1 MKKLKGMVILMKR
14 LSGLLRAVL
23 AGFMISVGCTVFL
36 ASGNKYAGALLFSLG
51 LVAVVFFGLHL
62 YTGRICYVAD
72 NGAEYFA
79 DTLLSVVGNFI
90 GCAAA
95 GLMKSPVGT
104 VAELCRAK
112 LAKSLPEVLA
122 DAFLCG
128 VLIYISVD
136 IYKKRNSFIGILIC
150 IPAFILAGF
159 EHSVADMFYLI
170 NGRCLNLQA
179 LGFLVTVIIGNAAG
193 GLFIPLVMRAVRALE
208 AKAETVKF

>member
-1 MKKLKGMVILMKR
+1 MKR

-36 ASGNKYAGALLFSLG
+36 ASGNKYAGALLFSVG
-51 LVAVVFFGLHL
+51 LVTVVFFGLHL

-72 NGAEYFA
+72 NGAEYLA

-90 GCAAA
+90 GCAVA
-95 GLMKSPVGT
+95 GLMKAPVGT
-104 VAELCRAK
+104 VTELCRSK

-136 IYKKRNSFIGILIC
+136 IYKKRNSFIGILLC

-159 EHSVADMFYLI
+159 EHSVADMFYFI
-170 NGRCLNLQA
+170 NGRSLTLQA
-179 LGFLVTVIIGNAAG
+179 AGFLAAVVIGNAAG
-193 GLFIPLVMRAVRALE
+193 GLFIPLVMRAVKKLEDRAE
-208 AKAETVKF
+208 QIKF